1 MDAVAENRPGLS
13 AVELEIMGQN
23 LSNRLEELL
32 RSASRES
39 SRPDLVER
47 DLDEAARVA
56 PDHAAVLIA
65 RYRFFFFQGRL
76 EDALDVADLCLAKAL
91 RENGLGSDWRQV
103 RSFQASFGDW
113 GAVLPRFFL
122 FSLKGWAYLR
132 MRLGDLPAG
141 REAVDKLLELDPS
154 DKVGARVLLDVLVRR
169 GRNDDDD

>member
-1 MDAVAENRPGLS
+1 MDALVENRPGLS
-13 AVELEIMGQN
+13 AVELEILGQN
-23 LSNRLEELL
+23 LSERLEALL

-47 DLDEAARVA
+47 DLDEAARTA

-91 RENGLGSDWRQV
+91 RENRLGPDWRDV
-103 RSFQASFGDW
+103 KPNQADFGEW

-132 MRLGDLPAG
+132 MRLGDLAAG
-141 REAVDKLLELDPS
+141 RLAVDKLLELDPS
-154 DKVGARVLLDVLVRR
+154 DKVGAKVLLDVLDRR
-169 GRNDDDD
+169 NADVDDD

>member
-1 MDAVAENRPGLS
+1 MHAVVGNRPGLS
-13 AVELEIMGQN
+13 AVELEILGQN
-23 LSNRLEELL
+23 LPERLEELL

-47 DLDEAARVA
+47 DLGEAARLA

-91 RENGLGSDWRQV
+91 RENGLGSDWRTV
-103 RSFQASFGDW
+103 RPDQAAFGDW

-141 REAVDKLLELDPS
+141 RRAVDKLLELDPT
-154 DKVGARVLLDVLVRR
+154 DKVGAKVLLDVLVRR
-169 GRNDDDD
+169 DRDDDD

>member
-1 MDAVAENRPGLS
+1 MDAVVGNRPGLS
-13 AVELEIMGQN
+13 AAELEILGQN
-23 LSNRLEELL
+23 LPERLEELL

-47 DLDEAARVA
+47 DLDEAARSA

-91 RENGLGSDWRQV
+91 RENGLGPDWRAV
-103 RSFQASFGDW
+103 LPHQASFGDW

-141 REAVDKLLELDPS
+141 QEAVDKLLDLDPT
-154 DKVGARVLLDVLVRR
+154 DKVGAKVLLDVLVRR
-169 GRNDDDD
+169 NRDDDED